1 MRELLPHVC
10 TLTTRTTSD
19 AYGGNFLWHMP
30 SPCRYLHGAWPL
42 ASGALCGVRTFLP
55 SKRAMTCSAVQR
67 YGVIGLV
74 LIALATSW
82 GCKQREDRIQQLSS
96 PARDTSDIKLEFK
109 YDLNG
114 DGRMDRLVLSRF
126 WPSNSIT
133 SANGAPDST
142 FESAVAFLTDSNRPR
157 QLAIE
162 NQPYCLTSFF
172 QYLSSQES
180 HRPDFDLGSIRLYT
194 GDFGRCLVMI
204 PRPLG
209 SGMPNKVVV
218 YDADKNL
225 RPLAPILTNLDSIF
239 VEDGKLLLRGIELLR
254 GLGSAEECAGEAI
267 DYYPHIF
274 YSYRH
279 GHITIDTLKSARYNT
294 EHFVWLGLDSAVISR
309 STVCIVGDFRRP
321 RYRVVTKPSH

>member
-1 MRELLPHVC
+1 
-10 TLTTRTTSD
+10 
-19 AYGGNFLWHMP
+19 MP

-42 ASGALCGVRTFLP
+42 ASGALYGVRTFLP

-74 LIALATSW
+74 LVVAAAGW
-82 GCKQREDRIQQLSS
+82 GCTQREDRVQQQSS
-96 PARDTSDIKLEFK
+96 AARDTSDFKLEFK

-114 DGRMDRLVLSRF
+114 DGKVDRLVISRF
-126 WPSNSIT
+126 WPSNSVT
-133 SANGAPDST
+133 SANEAPDST
-142 FESAVAFLTDSNRPR
+142 FESAVAFFADSNRPR

-162 NQPYCLTSFF
+162 NQPYSLTGAF
-172 QYLSSQES
+172 QYLTSQKR
-180 HRPDFDLGSIRLYT
+180 HRPTLDLGSVRLYS

-204 PRPLG
+204 PRAMG

-218 YDADKNL
+218 YDADNNL
-225 RPLAPILTNLDSIF
+225 KPLAPIPTNLDAVF
-239 VEDGKLLLRGIELLR
+239 VEDGKLYLRGIELLR

-274 YSYRH
+274 YAYRH

-309 STVCIVGDFRRP
+309 STVCIMGDFRRP
-321 RYRVVTKPSH
+321 RYRVVTRPTD